1 MARLFIVLFS
11 ATFFMIST
19 SSVGATQRVV
29 VAEMLTSVA

>member
-1 MARLFIVLFS
+1 MARLLIVLLSTAFFIIS
-11 ATFFMIST
+11 A